1 MILRQVMQ
9 SLRSGKSLDR
19 LEMRAVARGLHPIV
33 ADKSRAAGSRLR
45 HHHAHLLNECRTAS
59 TGSPR
64 ESSEHS
70 GAVGA
75 ALTIIEV
82 SPLRDLRKWRDVS
95 FVVSN
100 STALKVLAIFGN
112 EIGTLPILFLA
123 DRASAGRAARANV
136 GSGPVCS

>member
-1 MILRQVMQ
+1 MQ
-9 SLRSGKSLDR
+9 SPRSGKPLDR
-19 LEMRAVARGLHPIV
+19 LKMRAIARRLHGIV
-33 ADKSRAAGSRLR
+33 ADKSREAGSRLR
-45 HHHAHLLNECRTAS
+45 HHHAHYS
-59 TGSPR
+59 TSAEQRAPYRR
-64 ESSEHS
+64 ENLVNIP

-75 ALTIIEV
+75 PLTIIED

-100 STALKVLAIFGN
+100 STAFKVLAIFRN